1 MTDSTSLDLTDQE
14 MDDYLEVVYFAVS
27 KGTANVSPA
36 DKKKLRPLMR
46 HYAKMKHPFA
56 ACVRDNRKR
65 FGTHTEEYCAVLK
78 DLIVG
83 NTKWRGKG
91 KKYTP
96 KNLAESFTD
105 FNVFLTDILE
115 FENEVP
121 EDFLGY
127 LNQLTDADIAS
138 ITGENIIA
146 ESSDFAEGDVVWD
159 YSKSMDY
166 IRREVQE
173 VLNENYTSQASG
185 DMTVEVGSQ
194 YWVEDIQPG
203 QALVC
208 YKYNDY
214 FVVPFKMNKNGVVLS
229 DEADWTPVA
238 KAWVEHN
245 YAEEPQILAEMYF
258 TDEGDV
264 VEEDG
269 VIWKTI
275 MREGTWKYSPGPG
288 QRPIAKPITVTKD
301 GVSDARKFVISLEEL
316 KKNFEA
322 GAKDHVTIPTSHD
335 DKVHENTG
343 FIEALRINTD
353 KEGRAILEAAHN
365 FTEPD
370 IKAKVKRGTIAN
382 VSAGILFD
390 YIKKETG
397 TKFNAVLGHSALTNS
412 PWLNGMEPFRRAVNA
427 GEDLEIISF
436 SEEDEM
442 GDMSNSDTTAQNKGG
457 VIVSTQ
463 ETEAPVKN
471 TFFEDL
477 GLSEDEVKSRLER
490 LEAVEAEVRKNRI
503 DAKLAAWKEEGKS
516 PAVLTVAEQALLA
529 DKGEVAINFS
539 ENGKSNDLSLS
550 EFVERIVDASPTLK
564 LDEEVVGEEALAGEK
579 PPADATQENTDFS
592 ENEKVEIGALMFD
605 HGMSEEAAIAKVRS
619 ARDSA

>member
-1 MTDSTSLDLTDQE
+1 MSDGTNLDLTDQE
-14 MDDYLEVVYFAVS
+14 MDDYLEVVYFAIS

-36 DKKKLRPLMR
+36 DKKKLRPLLR

-65 FGTHTEEYCAVLK
+65 FGAHTEEYCAVLK

-96 KNLAESFTD
+96 KKLAETQE
-105 FNVFLTDILE
+105 FNMFLTDVLE

-121 EDFLGY
+121 EDFLEY
-127 LNQLTDADIAS
+127 LDQITEKDVEA
-138 ITGENIIA
+138 ITGMNIIA
-146 ESSDFAEGDVVWD
+146 EEADFADGDVAWD
-159 YSKSMDY
+159 YSKSMDH
-166 IRREVQE
+166 IRRELE
-173 VLNENYTSQASG
+173 SALNEGYAQPENYGADAVAGQ
-185 DMTVEVGSQ
+185 Q

-208 YKYNDY
+208 HAFTDY
-214 FVVPFKMNKNGVVLS
+214 FVVPYKMNKNGVVLS

-238 KAWVEHN
+238 KAWVEQN
-245 YAEEPQILAEMYF
+245 YAEEPQVLAEMYF
-258 TDEGDV
+258 ADGDV

-275 MREGTWKYSPGPG
+275 MREGVWKYSPGPG
-288 QRPIAKPITVTKD
+288 QRPVAKPITVTKS
-301 GVSDARKFVISLEEL
+301 GISDPKKFVISLEEL
-316 KKNFEA
+316 KKNFDA
-322 GAKDHVTIPTSHD
+322 GAKDHITIPTSHD

-343 FIEALRINTD
+343 FIEALRIGTD
-353 KEGRAILEAAHN
+353 KDGRATLEAAHN

-390 YIKKETG
+390 YINKETG
-397 TKFNAVLGHSALTNS
+397 TKFNAILGHSALTNS
-412 PWLNGMEPFRRAVNA
+412 PWLNKMEPFRKAVNA

-436 SEEDEM
+436 SEEDEV
-442 GDMSNSDTTAQNKGG
+442 GDMSNLDNTTAQNEGG

-463 ETEAPVKN
+463 EVETPKN
-471 TFFEDL
+471 TFFDDL
-477 GLSEDEVKSRLER
+477 GLSEDEVKERLNR

-503 DAKLAAWKEEGKS
+503 DAKLAAWKEEGKT
-516 PAVLTVAEQALLA
+516 PAVLTVAEEALLA
-529 DKGEVAINFS
+529 DSGAVAINLS
-539 ENGKSNDLSLS
+539 ENGKSSELTLS
-550 EFVERIVDASPTLK
+550 EVVERLVNASPSLK
-564 LDEEVVGEEALAGEK
+564 LDEEVVEEEKLAGEK
-579 PPADATQENTDFS
+579 PPADTSGENVDFS
-592 ENEKVEIGALMFD
+592 EDEKVEIGTLMFD